1 LALGVLDDLADA
13 PFGEIEMTGKRVIVD
28 AVERRHDGRIAFGG
42 GLGAGEVVHLL
53 AEFLGDLPGN
63 GRASEFGDA
72 CE

>member
-1 LALGVLDDLADA
+1 
-13 PFGEIEMTGKRVIVD
+13 MTGKRVIVD